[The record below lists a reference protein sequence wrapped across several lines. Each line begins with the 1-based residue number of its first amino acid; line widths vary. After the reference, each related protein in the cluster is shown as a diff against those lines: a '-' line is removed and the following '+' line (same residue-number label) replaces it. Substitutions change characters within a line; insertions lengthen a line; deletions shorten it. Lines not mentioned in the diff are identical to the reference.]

1 VAPNLELKMGLRCL
15 PEGRLAQ
22 LRDLSRFVAE
32 MVNVTPDE
40 HMPYVGDSAFAH
52 KGGVHVAA
60 MRRNSH
66 SYQHID
72 PQLVG
77 NRSRTVLSELSG
89 RANLVN
95 KTEEYGLDV
104 RDGVAEQLL
113 VHIKAQE
120 ARGWSFE
127 AAEASTE
134 LMLRRQTAG
143 YRPPFSLIDYK
154 VIVAQRQSE
163 VSSEATIKIAV
174 AESGASTDRIM
185 HTAAEGNGPVS
196 ALDAALR
203 KALEPIH
210 PHIARV
216 HLVDYKVRIFEGH
229 DGTSS
234 ITRVLIDSTDGER
247 RWSTVGASTNILEA
261 SWHALADS
269 MEYALMETQ
278 VR

>member
-1 VAPNLELKMGLRCL
+1 VPDLELKMGLRCVPDGNL
-15 PEGRLAQ
+15 VQ
-22 LRDLSRFVAE
+22 LRDFSRFVAE
-32 MVNVTPDE
+32 VVNVAPDE

-60 MRRNSH
+60 MRRNGT

-72 PQLVG
+72 PKLVG
-77 NRSRTVLSELSG
+77 NRSRTVVSELSG
-89 RANLVN
+89 RANLVH
-95 KTEEYGLDV
+95 KGEELGLDV

-143 YRPPFSLIDYK
+143 YAAPFRLIDYK

-174 AESGASTDRIM
+174 ARGAGETERVM

-203 KALEPIH
+203 KALEPLH
-210 PHIARV
+210 PSIARV
-216 HLVDYKVRIFEGH
+216 HLLDYKVRIFEGH

-261 SWHALADS
+261 SWQALADS
-269 MEYALMETQ
+269 MEYALMETA